1 MKFSIIACFLAATA
15 MAMPAANPYEV
26 ADNDVSNSPNPSLQQ
41 ESNSL
46 QQIILL
52 QRSLEARGLGS
63 LIKPIT
69 NAVKK
74 LKGGKKRPSDIVP
87 DLKNHF
93 KVSNNGM
100 GTTYIERW
108 GTVAKPNGE

>member
-26 ADNDVSNSPNPSLQQ
+26 ADND
-41 ESNSL
+41 
-46 QQIILL
+46 IILL